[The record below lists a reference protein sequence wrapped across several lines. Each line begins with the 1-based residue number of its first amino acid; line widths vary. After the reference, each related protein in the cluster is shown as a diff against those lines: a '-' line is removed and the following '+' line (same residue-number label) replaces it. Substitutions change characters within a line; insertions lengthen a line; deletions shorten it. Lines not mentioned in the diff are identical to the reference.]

1 MAMQASESIEKP
13 PAICLMGPTAAGKTQ
28 FAMDL
33 SDRFSSTLINVDS
46 AQVYRGMD
54 IGTGKP
60 DATTRRRYPH
70 RLMDIRDPSEIY
82 SASQFRADAIQEMSD
97 ALVRGK
103 TPVLVGGT
111 MLYFKVL
118 RDGLAAMPN
127 ANPRVRKQIETLA
140 AESGWETV
148 HAELKK
154 VDPESAARIHANDPQ
169 RLQRA
174 LEVFLLTG
182 KSLTALHRE
191 NHDPAEL
198 PCRLY
203 FVAIQPTD
211 RAVLHNRIAE
221 RFRRM
226 LSEGLIEEVRALYER
241 GDLNLSMSSMK
252 SVGYRQV
259 WQYLAG
265 EFTHDEMIEKSIVAT
280 RQLAKRQLTWLR
292 GWPALRPLGEPDKNS
307 IDVVLKILETA
318 AP

>member
-1 MAMQASESIEKP
+1 
-13 PAICLMGPTAAGKTQ
+13 MGPTAAGKTQ

-33 SDRFSSTLINVDS
+33 SERLPSMLINVDS

-60 DATTRRRYPH
+60 DATTLRQYPH
-70 RLMDIRDPSEIY
+70 RLVDIRDPSEIY
-82 SASQFRADAIQEMSD
+82 SASQFRDDAIKEMSD
-97 ALVRGK
+97 ALLRGK

-127 ANPRVRKQIETLA
+127 ANPGVRKQIEALA

-191 NHDPAEL
+191 NQHSAEL
-198 PCRLY
+198 PCRLH
-203 FVAIQPTD
+203 FLAIQPTD
-211 RAVLHNRIAE
+211 RAVLHSRIAV

-226 LSEGLIEEVRALYER
+226 LSRGLVEEVRVLYER
-241 GDLNLSMSSMK
+241 GDLNLSMSSIK

-265 EFTHDEMIEKSIVAT
+265 ELTRDEMIEKSIAAT
-280 RQLAKRQLTWLR
+280 RQLAKRQLTWMR
-292 GWPALRPLGEPDKNS
+292 GWPALRPLGEPDKNA
-307 IDVVLKILETA
+307 INAVLNILETA
-318 AP
+318 ALNGK

>member
-33 SDRFSSTLINVDS
+33 ADRFSSTLINVDS

-127 ANPRVRKQIETLA
+127 GNPRVRKQIETLA

-182 KSLTALHRE
+182 KSLSALHRE

-226 LSEGLIEEVRALYER
+226 LSEGLIEEVRVLYER
-241 GDLNLSMSSMK
+241 GDLNLNMSSMK

-265 EFTHDEMIEKSIVAT
+265 ESTHGEMIEKSIVAT

-292 GWPALRPLGEPDKNS
+292 GWSALRPLGEPNKNS
-307 IDVVLKILETA
+307 IDAVLNILETA
-318 AP
+318 AL

>member
-33 SDRFSSTLINVDS
+33 SDRFPITLINVDS

-60 DATTRRRYPH
+60 DATTRRCYPH

-127 ANPRVRKQIETLA
+127 ASPRVRKQIETLA

-203 FVAIQPTD
+203 FLAIQPTD
-211 RAVLHNRIAE
+211 RAVLHHRIAE

-226 LSEGLIEEVRALYER
+226 LSEGLIEEVQVLYER
-241 GDLNLSMSSMK
+241 GDLNPSMSSMK
-252 SVGYRQV
+252 SVGYRQI
-259 WQYLAG
+259 WQHLAG
-265 EFTHDEMIEKSIVAT
+265 EFTHGEMIEKSIVAT

-292 GWPALRPLGEPDKNS
+292 GWSALRPLGEPDKNS

-318 AP
+318 AY

>member
-1 MAMQASESIEKP
+1 VAMQASESIKKP

-33 SDRFSSTLINVDS
+33 SDRFPSTLINVDS

-60 DATTRRRYPH
+60 DATTRRQYPH
-70 RLMDIRDPSEIY
+70 RLMDIRDPSETY
-82 SASQFRADAIQEMSD
+82 SASQFRADAIREMSD
-97 ALVRGK
+97 VLVRGK

-127 ANPRVRKQIETLA
+127 ASPKVRKQIEALA
-140 AESGWETV
+140 AERGWETV

-182 KSLTALHRE
+182 KSLTALHQE

-198 PCRLY
+198 PCHLC

-226 LSEGLIEEVRALYER
+226 LSEGLIEEVRVLYER

-265 EFTHDEMIEKSIVAT
+265 EFTHGEMIEKSIVAT

-292 GWPALRPLGEPDKNS
+292 GWPALSPLGEPDKNS

>member
-127 ANPRVRKQIETLA
+127 GNPRVRKQIETLA

-182 KSLTALHRE
+182 KSLSALHRE

-226 LSEGLIEEVRALYER
+226 LSEGLIEEVRVLYER

-265 EFTHDEMIEKSIVAT
+265 EFTHGEMIEKSIVAT

-307 IDVVLKILETA
+307 IDAVLKILETA

>member
-127 ANPRVRKQIETLA
+127 GNPRVRKQIEMLA

-182 KSLTALHRE
+182 KSLSALHRE

-226 LSEGLIEEVRALYER
+226 LSEGLIEEVRVLYER

-265 EFTHDEMIEKSIVAT
+265 EFTHGEMIEKSIVAT

>member
-118 RDGLAAMPN
+118 RDGLAALPN
-127 ANPRVRKQIETLA
+127 GSPRVRKQIEMLA

-182 KSLTALHRE
+182 KSLSALHRE

-226 LSEGLIEEVRALYER
+226 LSEGLIEEVRVLYER

-265 EFTHDEMIEKSIVAT
+265 EFTHGEMIEKSIVAT

>member
-1 MAMQASESIEKP
+1 
-13 PAICLMGPTAAGKTQ
+13 MGPTASGKTDV
-28 FAMDL
+28 AISL
-33 SDRFSSTLINVDS
+33 CKRFPLDIVSVDS
-46 AQVYRGMD
+46 ALVYRGMD
-54 IGTGKP
+54 IGTGNP
-60 DATTRRRYPH
+60 DATNRRQYPH
-70 RLMDIRDPSEIY
+70 RLMDIRDPSETY
-82 SASQFRADAIQEMSD
+82 SASQFRADAIREMSD
-97 ALVRGK
+97 ALMRGK

-127 ANPRVRKQIETLA
+127 ASPQVRKQIEALA
-140 AESGWETV
+140 TERGWETV

-182 KSLTALHRE
+182 KSLTALHQE

-198 PCRLY
+198 PCRLC

-226 LSEGLIEEVRALYER
+226 LSEGLIEEVRVLYER

-265 EFTHDEMIEKSIVAT
+265 EFTHGEMIEKSIVAT

>member
-13 PAICLMGPTAAGKTQ
+13 LAICLMGPTAAGKTQ

-33 SDRFSSTLINVDS
+33 SDRFPSTLINVDS

-60 DATTRRRYPH
+60 DATTRRQYPH
-70 RLMDIRDPSEIY
+70 RLMDIRDPSETY
-82 SASQFRADAIQEMSD
+82 SASQFRADAIREMSD
-97 ALVRGK
+97 ALMRGK

-127 ANPRVRKQIETLA
+127 ASPQVRKQIEALA
-140 AESGWETV
+140 AERGWETV

-182 KSLTALHRE
+182 KSLTALHQE

-198 PCRLY
+198 PCRLC

-211 RAVLHNRIAE
+211 RAVLHNRIA
-221 RFRRM
+221 
-226 LSEGLIEEVRALYER
+226 
-241 GDLNLSMSSMK
+241 GD
-252 SVGYRQV
+252 SVECCRK
-259 WQYLAG
+259 A
-265 EFTHDEMIEKSIVAT
+265 
-280 RQLAKRQLTWLR
+280 
-292 GWPALRPLGEPDKNS
+292 
-307 IDVVLKILETA
+307 
-318 AP
+318 

>member
-33 SDRFSSTLINVDS
+33 ADRFSSTLINVDS

-127 ANPRVRKQIETLA
+127 GNLRVRKQIETLA

-182 KSLTALHRE
+182 KSLSALHRE

-203 FVAIQPTD
+203 FVSIQPTD

-265 EFTHDEMIEKSIVAT
+265 EFTHGEMIEKSIVAT

-292 GWPALRPLGEPDKNS
+292 GWPALRALGEPDKNS
-307 IDVVLKILETA
+307 IDAVLKILETA

>member
-33 SDRFSSTLINVDS
+33 ADRFSSTLINVDS

-127 ANPRVRKQIETLA
+127 GNPRVRKQIETLA

-182 KSLTALHRE
+182 KSLSALHRE

-226 LSEGLIEEVRALYER
+226 LSEGLIEEVRVLYER

-265 EFTHDEMIEKSIVAT
+265 EFTHSEMIEKSIVAT

>member
-1 MAMQASESIEKP
+1 
-13 PAICLMGPTAAGKTQ
+13 
-28 FAMDL
+28 
-33 SDRFSSTLINVDS
+33 
-46 AQVYRGMD
+46 
-54 IGTGKP
+54 
-60 DATTRRRYPH
+60 
-70 RLMDIRDPSEIY
+70 MDIRDPSEIY

-127 ANPRVRKQIETLA
+127 ASPRVRKQIETLA
-140 AESGWETV
+140 AESGWDTV

-182 KSLTALHRE
+182 KSLSALHRE

-226 LSEGLIEEVRALYER
+226 LSEGLIEEVRVLYER

-265 EFTHDEMIEKSIVAT
+265 ELTHGEMIEKSIAAT

-292 GWPALRPLGEPDKNS
+292 GWPALRALGEPDKNS

-318 AP
+318 AH

>member
-33 SDRFSSTLINVDS
+33 SDCFSGTLINVDS

-127 ANPRVRKQIETLA
+127 GNPRVRKQIETLA

-252 SVGYRQV
+252 SVGYRQI

-265 EFTHDEMIEKSIVAT
+265 EFTHGEMIEKSIVAT

-307 IDVVLKILETA
+307 IDAVLKILETA

>member
-33 SDRFSSTLINVDS
+33 ADRFSSTLINVDS

-97 ALVRGK
+97 ALVSGK
-103 TPVLVGGT
+103 TPILVGGT

-127 ANPRVRKQIETLA
+127 ASPRVRKQIEALA
-140 AESGWETV
+140 AESGWESV
-148 HAELKK
+148 HTELKK

-191 NHDPAEL
+191 SHYPVEL

-226 LSEGLIEEVRALYER
+226 LSEGLIEEVRVLRDR
-241 GDLNLSMSSMK
+241 GDLNPSMSSMK

-265 EFTHDEMIEKSIVAT
+265 EFTHGEMIEKSIVAT

-292 GWPALRPLGEPDKNS
+292 GWPALKALGEPDKNS
-307 IDVVLKILETA
+307 LDVILKILETA

>member
-33 SDRFSSTLINVDS
+33 ADRFSSTLINVDS

-127 ANPRVRKQIETLA
+127 GNPRVRKQIETLA

-154 VDPESAARIHANDPQ
+154 WILNPLPGFMLMTLSGCSAPRGISSHWKITVGSAP
-169 RLQRA
+169 
-174 LEVFLLTG
+174 
-182 KSLTALHRE
+182 E

-265 EFTHDEMIEKSIVAT
+265 EFTHGEMIEKSIVAT

-307 IDVVLKILETA
+307 IDAVLKILETA

>member
-1 MAMQASESIEKP
+1 MATQASESRAKP
-13 PAICLMGPTAAGKTQ
+13 PAICVMGPTAAGKTQ
-28 FAMDL
+28 FALDL

-127 ANPRVRKQIETLA
+127 GNPRVRKQIETLA

-182 KSLTALHRE
+182 KSLSALHRA

-241 GDLNLSMSSMK
+241 GDLNLSMSSIK

-265 EFTHDEMIEKSIVAT
+265 EFTHGEMIEKSIVAT

-307 IDVVLKILETA
+307 IDLILKILETA

>member
-33 SDRFSSTLINVDS
+33 ADRFSSTLINVDS

-127 ANPRVRKQIETLA
+127 GNPHVRKQIERLA

-182 KSLTALHRE
+182 KSLSALHRE

-241 GDLNLSMSSMK
+241 GDLNLSMSSIK

-265 EFTHDEMIEKSIVAT
+265 EFTHGEMIEKSIVAT

-307 IDVVLKILETA
+307 IDAVLKILETA

>member
-1 MAMQASESIEKP
+1 MRHVK
-13 PAICLMGPTAAGKTQ
+13 GAADRIGQRVHRCHRRIGKGHARQ
-28 FAMDL
+28 HRAEQHGAARLDVV
-33 SDRFSSTLINVDS
+33 RFEH
-46 AQVYRGMD
+46 RGMD

-60 DATTRRRYPH
+60 DATTRRQYPH
-70 RLMDIRDPSEIY
+70 RLMDIRDPSETY
-82 SASQFRADAIQEMSD
+82 SASQFRADAIREMSD
-97 ALVRGK
+97 ALMRGK

-127 ANPRVRKQIETLA
+127 ASPQVRKQIEALA
-140 AESGWETV
+140 TERGWETV

-182 KSLTALHRE
+182 KSLTALHQE

-198 PCRLY
+198 PCRLC

-226 LSEGLIEEVRALYER
+226 LSEGLIEEVRVLYER

-265 EFTHDEMIEKSIVAT
+265 EFTHGEMIEKSIVAT

>member
-28 FAMDL
+28 FAMGL
-33 SDRFSSTLINVDS
+33 SDRFPSTLINVDS

-127 ANPRVRKQIETLA
+127 ASPRVRKQIETLA

-154 VDPESAARIHANDPQ
+154 VDPESATRIHANDPQ

-191 NHDPAEL
+191 NNNPAEL

-226 LSEGLIEEVRALYER
+226 LSEGLIEEVRVLYER

-265 EFTHDEMIEKSIVAT
+265 ESTHGEMIEKSIVAT

-307 IDVVLKILETA
+307 IDVVLKIVETA
-318 AP
+318 AC

>member
-33 SDRFSSTLINVDS
+33 SDCFSGTLINVDS

-127 ANPRVRKQIETLA
+127 GNPRVRKQIETLA

-182 KSLTALHRE
+182 KSLSALHRE

-265 EFTHDEMIEKSIVAT
+265 EFTHGEMIEKSIAAT

-292 GWPALRPLGEPDKNS
+292 GWPALRALGEPDKNS

>member
-1 MAMQASESIEKP
+1 
-13 PAICLMGPTAAGKTQ
+13 
-28 FAMDL
+28 MDL
-33 SDRFSSTLINVDS
+33 SDRFPSTLINVDS

-60 DATTRRRYPH
+60 DATTRRQYPH
-70 RLMDIRDPSEIY
+70 RLMDIRDPSETY
-82 SASQFRADAIQEMSD
+82 SASQFRADAIREMSD

-127 ANPRVRKQIETLA
+127 ASPQVRKQIEALA
-140 AESGWETV
+140 AERGWETV

-182 KSLTALHRE
+182 KSLTALHQE

-198 PCRLY
+198 PCRLC
-203 FVAIQPTD
+203 FLAIQPTD

-221 RFRRM
+221 RFRLM
-226 LSEGLIEEVRALYER
+226 LSEGLIEEVRGLYER

-265 EFTHDEMIEKSIVAT
+265 EFTHGEMIEKSIVAT

>member
-33 SDRFSSTLINVDS
+33 SDRFPSALINVDS

-60 DATTRRRYPH
+60 DATTRRCYPH

-127 ANPRVRKQIETLA
+127 ASPRVRKQIETLA

-203 FVAIQPTD
+203 FLAIQPTD

-226 LSEGLIEEVRALYER
+226 LSEGLIEEVRVLYER
-241 GDLNLSMSSMK
+241 GDLNPSMSSMK
-252 SVGYRQV
+252 SVCGQSGRKQLCVDKSVCSGPDACGYRV
-259 WQYLAG
+259 
-265 EFTHDEMIEKSIVAT
+265 E
-280 RQLAKRQLTWLR
+280 
-292 GWPALRPLGEPDKNS
+292 
-307 IDVVLKILETA
+307 
-318 AP
+318 

>member
-28 FAMDL
+28 FAMGL
-33 SDRFSSTLINVDS
+33 SDRFPSTLINVDS

-82 SASQFRADAIQEMSD
+82 SVSQFRADAIQEMSD

-127 ANPRVRKQIETLA
+127 ASPRVRKQIETLA

-211 RAVLHNRIAE
+211 RAVLHTRIAE

-226 LSEGLIEEVRALYER
+226 LSEGLIEEVQVLYER

-265 EFTHDEMIEKSIVAT
+265 EFTHSEMIEKSIVAT

-307 IDVVLKILETA
+307 IDVVLQIVETA
-318 AP
+318 AY

>member
-1 MAMQASESIEKP
+1 MAMQASESIKKP
-13 PAICLMGPTAAGKTQ
+13 PAICLMGPTAAVKTQ
-28 FAMDL
+28 FAIDL
-33 SDRFSSTLINVDS
+33 SDRFPSTLINVDS

-60 DATTRRRYPH
+60 DATTRRQYPH
-70 RLMDIRDPSEIY
+70 CLMDIRDPSETY
-82 SASQFRADAIQEMSD
+82 SASQFRADAIREMSD

-127 ANPRVRKQIETLA
+127 ASPQVRKQIEALA
-140 AESGWETV
+140 AERGWETV

-182 KSLTALHRE
+182 KSLTALHQE

-198 PCRLY
+198 PCRLC

-226 LSEGLIEEVRALYER
+226 LSEGLIEEVRVLYER

-265 EFTHDEMIEKSIVAT
+265 EFTHGEMIEKSIVAT

>member
-127 ANPRVRKQIETLA
+127 ASPRVRKQIETLA

-182 KSLTALHRE
+182 KSLSALHRE

-226 LSEGLIEEVRALYER
+226 LSEGLIEEVRVLYER

-265 EFTHDEMIEKSIVAT
+265 EFTHGEMIEKSIVAT

-318 AP
+318 AR